1 MIHIAVLDDEPKIR
15 RGIAGMLVASLKE
28 EAVVHKFARAGELM
42 QFARKQELDILVTD
56 ICMPELD
63 GLELGNYLKLFYPRL
78 RIIIIS
84 GYSNFEYAQAA
95 IRLQVCEY
103 LLKPVDPG
111 KLLAVVRRQIRAIEQ
126 ERLQQTRQ
134 QERGLARQ
142 PDKHLVVREL
152 LYGGNPD
159 QPALLGLLEGTGV
172 YYLVLTQG
180 EPVPCR
186 KAVGLAFLSGSLE
199 EGLRFYLTMAEDA
212 PEQFR
217 RIYEGQCLEDGR
229 LVQNVGIS
237 GAMSSADLLHQ
248 AYLQALSAL
257 KQELYEERPG
267 VWRFQNTGIWQFD
280 SEKKALYLL
289 NCIYAGTDFTK
300 ELEAVRE
307 EIRSAR
313 PVFPM
318 FERNMK
324 LMLHTMIRLL
334 EENRLLSAACMELKG
349 IAEELG
355 DCRSLNGLFASIGDA
370 LGRAAENA
378 REIQAIRLES
388 HIHKAIEYIQNHFC
402 QDLTLEEVA
411 ARADMNPAYF
421 SSSFKK
427 YTGSSFIHYT
437 MDLRVRRA
445 KELLKEGKKVS
456 EIARLLGFHDTRYF
470 TRTFKKYAGVTP
482 SEYKTIA
489 TAFYEEQ

>member
-1 MIHIAVLDDEPKIR
+1 MIQIAVLDDEPKIR
-15 RGIAGMLVASLKE
+15 RGIAGMLESSLQE
-28 EAVVHKFARAGELM
+28 EAVVHRFAGAGELIC
-42 QFARKQELDILVTD
+42 FARKQELDILVTD

-63 GLELGNYLKLFYPRL
+63 GLELGNYLKLFYPKL
-78 RIIIIS
+78 RIVIIS

-111 KLLAVVRRQIRAIEQ
+111 KLLAVVRRQIRAIGQ
-126 ERLQQTRQ
+126 ERML
-134 QERGLARQ
+134 LAEETEGEISKQ
-142 PDKHLVVREL
+142 PDKNLVVREL

-159 QPALLGLLEGTGV
+159 HPALLGKLEGAGV
-172 YYLVLTQG
+172 YYLVLTEG
-180 EPVPCR
+180 ESALCQE
-186 KAVGLAFLSGSLE
+186 AAGLSFLSGSLD
-199 EGLRFYLTMAEDA
+199 EGRRFYLTMAKDA
-212 PEQFR
+212 PGQFR
-217 RIYEGQCLEDGR
+217 RLYGGQGPGDR
-229 LVQNVGIS
+229 APVQNVGIS
-237 GAMSSADLLHQ
+237 GAISSADLLHQ

-267 VWRFQNTGIWQFD
+267 VWSFQNTGIWQFD

-289 NCIYAGTDFTK
+289 NCIYAGTDFTG
-300 ELEAVRE
+300 ELGAVRE

-334 EENRLLSAACMELKG
+334 EENRLLSAACMELKR
-349 IAEELG
+349 IAEEIG
-355 DCRSLNGLFASIGDA
+355 GCRSLNRLFESIGDA

-378 REIQAIRLES
+378 RELQAFRLES

-421 SSSFKK
+421 SSCFKK

-437 MDLRVRRA
+437 MELRVRRA

-456 EIARLLGFHDTRYF
+456 EIAGLLGFNDTRYF